1 MMKKPLKKLVFKEEI
16 MNDKEKQRIFDTLN
30 THLQYVYDLG
40 INEDRV
46 LGIFLYGSQNY
57 GTNKPDSDVDVKVV
71 VLPPFED
78 FCLKSTNPYTKE
90 FELPSGEHINIKDI
104 RIYRDN
110 ILKQNINSVET
121 LFTEFYI
128 LNPKYETLF
137 NEYLVANREYIS
149 KINRSKAVMSISHQA
164 LHTLSQSK
172 GDVKKFY
179 NAARLKFFLEKYV
192 KDVPYEECLRP
203 QGEEY
208 EYLMSLRAKEGTDEV
223 IAEEDI
229 IELSQF
235 FKDYIEKYKV
245 ISSPRANKGLL
256 SLDTGVIEII
266 KIEMFFKNVKGL
278 QRAYYSII
286 HEIGE
291 EGNVTISKLVD
302 EYRISRP
309 VYNNLLA
316 KLKENDVAEVVSMG
330 AKGTYIK
337 VTQPEL
343 KAEAMNI

>member
-1 MMKKPLKKLVFKEEI
+1 MD
-16 MNDKEKQRIFDTLN
+16 DKEKQRIFDTLN

-40 INEDRV
+40 IDEDRI

-57 GTNKPDSDVDVKVV
+57 GTSKPNSDIDVKVV

-172 GDVKKFY
+172 GDIKKFY

-229 IELSQF
+229 TELSQF
-235 FKDYIEKYKV
+235 FKDYIEKYKL
-245 ISSPRANKGLL
+245 ITSPKANKGLPA
-256 SLDTGVIEII
+256 LDTGVIEII
-266 KIEMFFKNVKGL
+266 KYSFKDMADEEEISKKEFFAKLTNAEE
-278 QRAYYSII
+278 RAYYSII

-302 EYRISRP
+302 EHRISRP

-343 KAEAMNI
+343 KAEAMNL